1 MSIRIRTILIISLT
15 VLLIVS
21 FSIMVVVITVNNAIE
36 ASQQADLT
44 MMANIADRFIS
55 SEIRG
60 LRDKITG
67 TAFLFSIFEEHTWQ
81 ENLSELESQR
91 PELLGMAIL
100 SRNGDI
106 IAEVGLSPDIGKAME
121 NRHVQDAFEGQ
132 VRISTSI
139 ISSDNTVFYLAAPI
153 PKYTDTILLFT
164 LPGLYFS
171 EVVSGIT
178 IWETGQVVIV
188 DSQGYVLANIRIN
201 WVLERFNSMLMAE
214 IDPSYELQAAVTRRA
229 SSGETGI
236 GFFSVADIPRMS
248 AFRPISASEEGWG
261 LSIIAPLHESPFRE
275 IDIGL
280 YVVGFVSLFLSLIAA
295 VVASGFIKKPFDE
308 VAILKEEAEKHSRF
322 KSDFLANMSHEMRTP
337 LTAVL
342 GLTELTLGTVQ
353 LDDETHSNL
362 VKVYRSGETL
372 LNLINDILDISKI
385 EANKLELH
393 PREYDVPSLVND
405 TISQSV
411 LYIGEK
417 PIELILDINEDMPN
431 YLYGDELRIRQI
443 LNNLLSNAF
452 KFTREGTVEFGMR
465 CSHEQNDSWL
475 IAWVK
480 DTGIGIKTEDM
491 GKLFTLYATSEEVN
505 MRGGINTSRRTEGTG
520 LGLSISKRVAEMM
533 DGNITVES
541 EYQKGSTFT
550 VRLKQK
556 FVNNAVIGI
565 DVAESLKKFDYSL
578 KKFDS
583 LKMTRINMS
592 YARVLIV
599 DDNPTNLDV
608 AKGLMGIYGMKIDC
622 VTSGQQAIDAI
633 RSEKVKYTAIFMD
646 HMMPEMD
653 GIEAVRIIRE
663 HIGTEYSKTVPI
675 IALTANA
682 IVGNEE
688 MFLSKG
694 FQAFISKPIDLARL
708 DTVLRQWVRD
718 KDAEALLPKHMINI
732 VTGSPSEREILLDDI
747 PGLDIDKGIAHFGYS
762 EEAYV
767 NVLQSFVKNTGPL
780 LDIIEGVNADNL
792 DIFAVTVHGIKGASR
807 GILARN
813 IANKAE
819 ALEKAAIAGDYNFIN
834 STNPRFLGLIKQLL
848 SDIED
853 TIYKSGKNDKPVKDK
868 PDAELLAGLLKAAE
882 NFDIDEIDA
891 IMAKIESHDY
901 NQDDGLASWLRNNVD
916 QGKYKVIAEKLL
928 ALQNNGE
935 V

>member
-1 MSIRIRTILIISLT
+1 MPIRIRTILIIFLT
-15 VLLIVS
+15 VVIIIT
-21 FSIMVVVITVNNAIE
+21 FSILAGVITVNNGIE
-36 ASQQADLT
+36 VSQQADLT

-55 SEIRG
+55 SEITG
-60 LRDKITG
+60 LRDKIAG

-91 PELLGMAIL
+91 SELLGMAIIN
-100 SRNGDI
+100 RNGDI
-106 IAEVGLSPDIGKAME
+106 IAEVGLSPDMDKAME
-121 NRHVQDAFEGQ
+121 NRHVQEAFEGRI
-132 VRISTSI
+132 RISTSI
-139 ISSDNTVFYLAAPI
+139 IISENTVFYVAAPI
-153 PKYTDTILLFT
+153 PDFTDIILLFT

-171 EVVSGIT
+171 DVVSGIT

-188 DSQGYVLANIRIN
+188 DSQGYVLANIRTN
-201 WVLERFNSMLMAE
+201 WVMERFNSILMAE
-214 IDPSYELQAAVTRRA
+214 IDPSYENQAVVTRRA

-248 AFRPISASEEGWG
+248 AFRPISTSEEGWG

-275 IDIGL
+275 IDLGL

-295 VVASGFIKKPFDE
+295 IIASGSIKKPFDQIA
-308 VAILKEEAEKHSRF
+308 VLKEEAEQHSKF

-353 LDDETHSNL
+353 LDDETYSNM

-372 LNLINDILDISKI
+372 LSLINDILDISKI

-393 PREYDVPSLVND
+393 PREYDVPSLLND

-417 PIELILDINEDMPN
+417 PIELILDINEDLPN
-431 YLYGDELRIRQI
+431 YLMGDELRIRQI

-452 KFTREGTVEFGMR
+452 KFTREGTVQFGLR
-465 CSHEQNDSWL
+465 CERDKDSEDIVWL
-475 IAWVK
+475 TAWVK
-480 DTGIGIKTEDM
+480 DTGIGIKQENM
-491 GKLFTLYATSEEVN
+491 GKLFILYEMMGDVTK
-505 MRGGINTSRRTEGTG
+505 RGDTSRRTEGTG

-550 VRLKQK
+550 VRLKQQY
-556 FVNNAVIGI
+556 VNDSVIGI
-565 DVAESLKKFDYSL
+565 EVAESLKKFDYSL

-583 LKMTRINMS
+583 VKMTRINMS
-592 YARVLIV
+592 YARVLVV

-622 VTSGQQAIDAI
+622 VTGGQHAIDAI
-633 RSEKVKYTAIFMD
+633 RSEKVKYDAIFMD

-663 HIGTEYSKTVPI
+663 HIGTEYAKTVPI

-688 MFLSKG
+688 MFLGKG

-718 KDAEALLPKHMINI
+718 KEAEALLPDHMINI
-732 VTGSPSEREILLDDI
+732 VSAKERQILTEDI
-747 PGLDIDKGIAHFGYS
+747 PGLDLDKGIAHFGYS
-762 EEAYV
+762 EEAYI
-767 NVLQSFVKNTGPL
+767 NVLQSYVKNTRPL
-780 LDIIEGVNADNL
+780 LDIVIGVNAENL
-792 DIFAVTVHGIKGASR
+792 DKYAVTVHGIKGSSR
-807 GILARN
+807 GILAEN
-813 IANKAE
+813 IGNKAE
-819 ALEKAAIAGDYNFIN
+819 ALERAAIARDFEFVN
-834 STNPRFLGLIKQLL
+834 STNQRFLGLIKKLL
-848 SDIED
+848 LDIEKA
-853 TIYKSGKNDKPVKDK
+853 IEKSGISKKPKKDK
-868 PDAELLAGLLKAAE
+868 PDTELINRLLYACE
-882 NFDIDEIDA
+882 SYDIDEIDA
-891 IMAKIESHDY
+891 AMAEIEIY
-901 NQDDGLASWLRNNVD
+901 EYQLDDGLALWLRENVD
-916 QGKYKVIAEKLL
+916 KGKYGLIINKLSSF
-928 ALQNNGE
+928 NNTE